1 MIGFTQ
7 DGWDR
12 HLLSYPIVAHSDTT
26 HAPCA
31 LTFQQRRCCRFPYAF
46 LLFFFFFSVW
56 DFPLLFLRA
65 RNSPTERRGV
75 RSVGR
80 RPRPCPH
87 LLPSTSDNVVFFFLL
102 RPPVRPSNK
111 QTKRRKKRPLVFSF
125 FLFFVSSPFSIF
137 LSCKRER
144 RKKNEGRTTFERRAL
159 EVWNLISEISVFKSF
174 FISGRDN
181 LAKKIQPIQFEFI
194 LNRN

>member
-46 LLFFFFFSVW
+46 LLFFFFCLGFSSSFSSREKFS
-56 DFPLLFLRA
+56 DRKTRCTFSR
-65 RNSPTERRGV
+65 SPAAA
-75 RSVGR
+75 
-80 RPRPCPH
+80 
-87 LLPSTSDNVVFFFLL
+87 LPTSTSFDIRQRRFFFLT
-102 RPPVRPSNK
+102 PPARPSNK

>member
-12 HLLSYPIVAHSDTT
+12 HLLSYPIVAHRHHS
-26 HAPCA
+26 CA
-31 LTFQQRRCCRFPYAF
+31 VCVDVPTAA
-46 LLFFFFFSVW
+46 LLSISLRVPSLLLFFSVW
-56 DFPLLFLRA
+56 DFPILFLRA

-75 RSVGR
+75 CSVGR

-87 LLPSTSDNVVFFFLL
+87 LLPSTSDNVVFFSYSA
-102 RPPVRPSNK
+102 RPSNK
-111 QTKRRKKRPLVFSF
+111 QTKRRKKRPLILFFFCFLSHPL
-125 FLFFVSSPFSIF
+125 FLFFF
-137 LSCKRER
+137 LVNERDRER

-181 LAKKIQPIQFEFI
+181 LAK
-194 LNRN
+194 NSANSV

>member
-12 HLLSYPIVAHSDTT
+12 HLLSYPIVAHRHHS
-26 HAPCA
+26 CA
-31 LTFQQRRCCRFPYAF
+31 VCVDVPTAALLSISLRVPSLLLLFF
-46 LLFFFFFSVW
+46 LFGIFLFFFFAREILRPKDEVYVQSVAGRG
-56 DFPLLFLRA
+56 LAHIYFLRH
-65 RNSPTERRGV
+65 PT
-75 RSVGR
+75 
-80 RPRPCPH
+80 
-87 LLPSTSDNVVFFFLL
+87 TSFFFLT
-102 RPPVRPSNK
+102 PPARPSNK

-181 LAKKIQPIQFEFI
+181 LAKIFSQFS
-194 LNRN
+194 LNSF